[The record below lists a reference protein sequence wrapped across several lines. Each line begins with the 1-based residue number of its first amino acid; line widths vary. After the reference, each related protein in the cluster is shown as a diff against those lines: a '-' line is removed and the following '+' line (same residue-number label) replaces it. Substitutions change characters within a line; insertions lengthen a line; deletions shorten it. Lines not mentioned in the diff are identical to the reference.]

1 MNSTLPDYKQMMS
14 PEVRDRLARLVRRP
28 VIMETR
34 NLFKEFPTSSGKNQ
48 IVLKDI
54 SFQVHQ
60 REFLS
65 IIGPSGCGKSTLIR
79 ILAGLETA
87 TSGEILLDGK
97 PVVAP
102 GAERGMVF
110 QKYTLFPWLTV
121 CRNVMFGLE
130 SIGKDRDTAEN
141 IALQWL
147 DIIGL
152 ARYADYY
159 PGQLSG
165 GMQQR
170 VAIARALAPQPR
182 VLLMDEPFGA
192 LDAQTRTQMQNYLL
206 EVWRNIDITIIF
218 VTHDLDEAVYLS
230 DRILALK
237 ANPGEI
243 NEYQVEVMSVCHT
256 FKAGHRI
263 CVEISCLDLPDV
275 VSFNMY
281 SGWYQDVEVK
291 ERHEQEMDWIASA
304 GGAGKPVIVS
314 EFGAA
319 AMYGYRDRG
328 RCKWSEERQ
337 ADVIRENLEVYQKD
351 SRLSGAFIWQF
362 ADCRVTEEGGWFATR
377 ARSHNNKG
385 VLDEYRRPK
394 LAYDTVKEFFEN
406 WD

>member
-14 PEVRDRLARLVRRP
+14 PEVRDRLARLVHRP

-243 NEYQVEVMSVCHT
+243 NEFIEVP
-256 FKAGHRI
+256 
-263 CVEISCLDLPDV
+263 LPRPRR
-275 VSFNMY
+275 SRMLL
-281 SGWYQDVEVK
+281 E
-291 ERHEQEMDWIASA
+291 
-304 GGAGKPVIVS
+304 S
-314 EFGAA
+314 EF
-319 AMYGYRDRG
+319 
-328 RCKWSEERQ
+328 
-337 ADVIRENLEVYQKD
+337 L
-351 SRLSGAFIWQF
+351 
-362 ADCRVTEEGGWFATR
+362 ATR
-377 ARSHNNKG
+377 EHIDKLIRPPVKRE
-385 VLDEYRRPK
+385 DEC
-394 LAYDTVKEFFEN
+394 EFKVVNMVGDKTFL
-406 WD
+406 

>member
-243 NEYQVEVMSVCHT
+243 NELIEVP
-256 FKAGHRI
+256 
-263 CVEISCLDLPDV
+263 LPRPRR
-275 VSFNMY
+275 FRMLL
-281 SGWYQDVEVK
+281 E
-291 ERHEQEMDWIASA
+291 
-304 GGAGKPVIVS
+304 P
-314 EFGAA
+314 EF
-319 AMYGYRDRG
+319 
-328 RCKWSEERQ
+328 
-337 ADVIRENLEVYQKD
+337 L
-351 SRLSGAFIWQF
+351 
-362 ADCRVTEEGGWFATR
+362 ATR
-377 ARSHNNKG
+377 EHIDQLIRPP
-385 VLDEYRRPK
+385 VRREDEC
-394 LAYDTVKEFFEN
+394 EFKVVNMVGDKTFL
-406 WD
+406 

>member
-121 CRNVMFGLE
+121 CQNVMFGLE

-182 VLLMDEPFGA
+182 VLLMNEQVGA
-192 LDAQTRTQMQNYLL
+192 LDAQPRTQMQNYLL

-243 NEYQVEVMSVCHT
+243 NELIEVP
-256 FKAGHRI
+256 
-263 CVEISCLDLPDV
+263 LPRPRR
-275 VSFNMY
+275 SRMLL
-281 SGWYQDVEVK
+281 E
-291 ERHEQEMDWIASA
+291 
-304 GGAGKPVIVS
+304 P
-314 EFGAA
+314 EF
-319 AMYGYRDRG
+319 
-328 RCKWSEERQ
+328 
-337 ADVIRENLEVYQKD
+337 L
-351 SRLSGAFIWQF
+351 
-362 ADCRVTEEGGWFATR
+362 ATR
-377 ARSHNNKG
+377 EHIDKLIRPPAKRE
-385 VLDEYRRPK
+385 DEC
-394 LAYDTVKEFFEN
+394 EFKVVNMVGDKTFL
-406 WD
+406 

>member
-28 VIMETR
+28 VIMETL
-34 NLFKEFPTSSGKNQ
+34 NLFKEFPTSSGKKQ

-243 NEYQVEVMSVCHT
+243 NELIEVP
-256 FKAGHRI
+256 
-263 CVEISCLDLPDV
+263 LPRPRR
-275 VSFNMY
+275 SRMLL
-281 SGWYQDVEVK
+281 E
-291 ERHEQEMDWIASA
+291 
-304 GGAGKPVIVS
+304 P
-314 EFGAA
+314 EF
-319 AMYGYRDRG
+319 
-328 RCKWSEERQ
+328 
-337 ADVIRENLEVYQKD
+337 L
-351 SRLSGAFIWQF
+351 
-362 ADCRVTEEGGWFATR
+362 ATR
-377 ARSHNNKG
+377 EHIDKLIRPPVKRE
-385 VLDEYRRPK
+385 DEC
-394 LAYDTVKEFFEN
+394 EFKVVNMVGDKTFL
-406 WD
+406 

>member
-1 MNSTLPDYKQMMS
+1 MNSTLPEYKQMMS
-14 PEVRDRLARLVRRP
+14 SEVRDRLARLVRRP

-34 NLFKEFPTSSGKNQ
+34 NLVKEFPTSSGKKQ

-65 IIGPSGCGKSTLIR
+65 IIGPSGWGKPTLIR

-121 CRNVMFGLE
+121 CQNVMFGLE

-243 NEYQVEVMSVCHT
+243 NELIEVP
-256 FKAGHRI
+256 
-263 CVEISCLDLPDV
+263 LPRPRR
-275 VSFNMY
+275 FRMLL
-281 SGWYQDVEVK
+281 E
-291 ERHEQEMDWIASA
+291 
-304 GGAGKPVIVS
+304 P
-314 EFGAA
+314 EF
-319 AMYGYRDRG
+319 
-328 RCKWSEERQ
+328 
-337 ADVIRENLEVYQKD
+337 L
-351 SRLSGAFIWQF
+351 
-362 ADCRVTEEGGWFATR
+362 ATR
-377 ARSHNNKG
+377 EHIDQLIRPP
-385 VLDEYRRPK
+385 VRREDEC
-394 LAYDTVKEFFEN
+394 EFKVVNMVGDKTFL
-406 WD
+406 

>member
-1 MNSTLPDYKQMMS
+1 MNSTLPEYKQMMS
-14 PEVRDRLARLVRRP
+14 SEVRDRLARLVRRP

-34 NLFKEFPTSSGKNQ
+34 NLVKEFPTSSEKKQ

-121 CRNVMFGLE
+121 CQNVMFGLE

-243 NEYQVEVMSVCHT
+243 NELIEVP
-256 FKAGHRI
+256 
-263 CVEISCLDLPDV
+263 LPRPRR
-275 VSFNMY
+275 FRMLL
-281 SGWYQDVEVK
+281 E
-291 ERHEQEMDWIASA
+291 
-304 GGAGKPVIVS
+304 P
-314 EFGAA
+314 EF
-319 AMYGYRDRG
+319 
-328 RCKWSEERQ
+328 
-337 ADVIRENLEVYQKD
+337 L
-351 SRLSGAFIWQF
+351 
-362 ADCRVTEEGGWFATR
+362 ATR
-377 ARSHNNKG
+377 EHIDQLIRPP
-385 VLDEYRRPK
+385 VRREDEC
-394 LAYDTVKEFFEN
+394 EFKVVNMVGDKTFL
-406 WD
+406 

>member
-1 MNSTLPDYKQMMS
+1 MDSTPLDYKRMS
-14 PEVRDRLARLVRRP
+14 PEVRARLDRLVRRP
-28 VIMETR
+28 VIMEAR
-34 NLFKEFPTSSGKNQ
+34 HVFKTFPTSSGGEHT
-48 IVLKDI
+48 VLKDI
-54 SFQVHQ
+54 SFQVHS

-65 IIGPSGCGKSTLIR
+65 IIGPSGCG
-79 ILAGLETA
+79 
-87 TSGEILLDGK
+87 EILLDGQ
-97 PVVAP
+97 PVVNP

-110 QKYTLFPWLTV
+110 QKYTLFPWLSV

-152 ARYADYY
+152 SKYADYY

-218 VTHDLDEAVYLS
+218 VTHDLDETVYLA

-243 NEYQVEVMSVCHT
+243 NEVIEV
-256 FKAGHRI
+256 
-263 CVEISCLDLPDV
+263 
-275 VSFNMY
+275 
-281 SGWYQDVEVK
+281 
-291 ERHEQEMDWIASA
+291 
-304 GGAGKPVIVS
+304 PVARPRRS
-314 EFGAA
+314 RMMLEPEF
-319 AMYGYRDRG
+319 
-328 RCKWSEERQ
+328 
-337 ADVIRENLEVYQKD
+337 L
-351 SRLSGAFIWQF
+351 
-362 ADCRVTEEGGWFATR
+362 ATR
-377 ARSHNNKG
+377 EHIDK
-385 VLDEYRRPK
+385 LIRP
-394 LAYDTVKEFFEN
+394 ATQRDDNCEFKIVNMVGDKTFL
-406 WD
+406 

>member
-14 PEVRDRLARLVRRP
+14 PEVRDRLARLFRRP

-243 NEYQVEVMSVCHT
+243 NELIEVP
-256 FKAGHRI
+256 
-263 CVEISCLDLPDV
+263 LPRPRR
-275 VSFNMY
+275 SRMLL
-281 SGWYQDVEVK
+281 E
-291 ERHEQEMDWIASA
+291 
-304 GGAGKPVIVS
+304 P
-314 EFGAA
+314 EF
-319 AMYGYRDRG
+319 
-328 RCKWSEERQ
+328 
-337 ADVIRENLEVYQKD
+337 L
-351 SRLSGAFIWQF
+351 
-362 ADCRVTEEGGWFATR
+362 ATR
-377 ARSHNNKG
+377 EHIDKLIRPPVKRE
-385 VLDEYRRPK
+385 DEC
-394 LAYDTVKEFFEN
+394 EFKVVNMVGDKTFL
-406 WD
+406 

>member
-1 MNSTLPDYKQMMS
+1 MNSTLPEYKQMMS
-14 PEVRDRLARLVRRP
+14 SEVRDRLARLVRRP

-34 NLFKEFPTSSGKNQ
+34 NLVKEFPTSSGKKQ

-121 CRNVMFGLE
+121 CQNVMFGLE

-182 VLLMDEPFGA
+182 VLLMDELFGA

-243 NEYQVEVMSVCHT
+243 NELIEVP
-256 FKAGHRI
+256 
-263 CVEISCLDLPDV
+263 LPRPRR
-275 VSFNMY
+275 FRMLL
-281 SGWYQDVEVK
+281 E
-291 ERHEQEMDWIASA
+291 
-304 GGAGKPVIVS
+304 P
-314 EFGAA
+314 EF
-319 AMYGYRDRG
+319 
-328 RCKWSEERQ
+328 
-337 ADVIRENLEVYQKD
+337 L
-351 SRLSGAFIWQF
+351 
-362 ADCRVTEEGGWFATR
+362 ATR
-377 ARSHNNKG
+377 EHIDQLIRPP
-385 VLDEYRRPK
+385 VRREDEC
-394 LAYDTVKEFFEN
+394 EFKVVNMVGDKTFL
-406 WD
+406 

>member
-1 MNSTLPDYKQMMS
+1 MNSTLPEYKQMMS
-14 PEVRDRLARLVRRP
+14 SEVRDRLARLVRRP

-34 NLFKEFPTSSGKNQ
+34 NLVKEFPTSSGKKQ

-121 CRNVMFGLE
+121 CQNVMFGLE

-243 NEYQVEVMSVCHT
+243 NELIEVP
-256 FKAGHRI
+256 
-263 CVEISCLDLPDV
+263 LPRPRR
-275 VSFNMY
+275 FRMLL
-281 SGWYQDVEVK
+281 E
-291 ERHEQEMDWIASA
+291 
-304 GGAGKPVIVS
+304 P
-314 EFGAA
+314 EF
-319 AMYGYRDRG
+319 
-328 RCKWSEERQ
+328 
-337 ADVIRENLEVYQKD
+337 L
-351 SRLSGAFIWQF
+351 
-362 ADCRVTEEGGWFATR
+362 ATR
-377 ARSHNNKG
+377 EHIDQLIRPP
-385 VLDEYRRPK
+385 VRREDEC
-394 LAYDTVKEFFEN
+394 EFKVVNMVGDKTFL
-406 WD
+406 

>member
-34 NLFKEFPTSSGKNQ
+34 NLVKEFPTSSGKNQ

-243 NEYQVEVMSVCHT
+243 NELIEVP
-256 FKAGHRI
+256 
-263 CVEISCLDLPDV
+263 LPRPRR
-275 VSFNMY
+275 SRMLL
-281 SGWYQDVEVK
+281 E
-291 ERHEQEMDWIASA
+291 
-304 GGAGKPVIVS
+304 P
-314 EFGAA
+314 EF
-319 AMYGYRDRG
+319 
-328 RCKWSEERQ
+328 
-337 ADVIRENLEVYQKD
+337 L
-351 SRLSGAFIWQF
+351 
-362 ADCRVTEEGGWFATR
+362 ATR
-377 ARSHNNKG
+377 EHIDKLIRPPVKRE
-385 VLDEYRRPK
+385 DEC
-394 LAYDTVKEFFEN
+394 EFKVVNMVGDKTFL
-406 WD
+406 

>member
-1 MNSTLPDYKQMMS
+1 MNSTLPEYKQMMS
-14 PEVRDRLARLVRRP
+14 SEVRDRLARLVRRP

-243 NEYQVEVMSVCHT
+243 NELIEVP
-256 FKAGHRI
+256 
-263 CVEISCLDLPDV
+263 LPRPRR
-275 VSFNMY
+275 SRMLL
-281 SGWYQDVEVK
+281 E
-291 ERHEQEMDWIASA
+291 
-304 GGAGKPVIVS
+304 P
-314 EFGAA
+314 EF
-319 AMYGYRDRG
+319 
-328 RCKWSEERQ
+328 
-337 ADVIRENLEVYQKD
+337 L
-351 SRLSGAFIWQF
+351 
-362 ADCRVTEEGGWFATR
+362 ATR
-377 ARSHNNKG
+377 EHIDKLIRPPVKRE
-385 VLDEYRRPK
+385 DEC
-394 LAYDTVKEFFEN
+394 EFKVVNMVGDKTFL
-406 WD
+406 

>member
-87 TSGEILLDGK
+87 TSGEILLDGR

-243 NEYQVEVMSVCHT
+243 NELIEVP
-256 FKAGHRI
+256 
-263 CVEISCLDLPDV
+263 LPRPRR
-275 VSFNMY
+275 SRMLL
-281 SGWYQDVEVK
+281 E
-291 ERHEQEMDWIASA
+291 
-304 GGAGKPVIVS
+304 P
-314 EFGAA
+314 EF
-319 AMYGYRDRG
+319 
-328 RCKWSEERQ
+328 
-337 ADVIRENLEVYQKD
+337 L
-351 SRLSGAFIWQF
+351 
-362 ADCRVTEEGGWFATR
+362 ATR
-377 ARSHNNKG
+377 EHIDKLIRPPVKRE
-385 VLDEYRRPK
+385 DEC
-394 LAYDTVKEFFEN
+394 EFKVVNMVGDKTFL
-406 WD
+406 

>member
-1 MNSTLPDYKQMMS
+1 MNSTLPEYKQMMS
-14 PEVRDRLARLVRRP
+14 SEVRDRLARLVRRP

-34 NLFKEFPTSSGKNQ
+34 NLVKEFPTSSGKKQ

-121 CRNVMFGLE
+121 CQNVMFGLE

-243 NEYQVEVMSVCHT
+243 NELIEVP
-256 FKAGHRI
+256 
-263 CVEISCLDLPDV
+263 LPRPRR
-275 VSFNMY
+275 FRMLL
-281 SGWYQDVEVK
+281 E
-291 ERHEQEMDWIASA
+291 
-304 GGAGKPVIVS
+304 P
-314 EFGAA
+314 EF
-319 AMYGYRDRG
+319 
-328 RCKWSEERQ
+328 
-337 ADVIRENLEVYQKD
+337 L
-351 SRLSGAFIWQF
+351 
-362 ADCRVTEEGGWFATR
+362 ATR
-377 ARSHNNKG
+377 YHIDLLIRPP
-385 VLDEYRRPK
+385 VRREDEC
-394 LAYDTVKEFFEN
+394 EFKVVNMVGDKTFL
-406 WD
+406 

>member
-1 MNSTLPDYKQMMS
+1 MNSTLPEYKQMMS
-14 PEVRDRLARLVRRP
+14 SEVRDRLARLVRRP

-34 NLFKEFPTSSGKNQ
+34 NLFKEFPTSSGKKQ

-121 CRNVMFGLE
+121 CQNVMFGLE

-243 NEYQVEVMSVCHT
+243 NELIEVP
-256 FKAGHRI
+256 
-263 CVEISCLDLPDV
+263 LPRPRR
-275 VSFNMY
+275 SRMLL
-281 SGWYQDVEVK
+281 E
-291 ERHEQEMDWIASA
+291 
-304 GGAGKPVIVS
+304 P
-314 EFGAA
+314 EF
-319 AMYGYRDRG
+319 
-328 RCKWSEERQ
+328 
-337 ADVIRENLEVYQKD
+337 L
-351 SRLSGAFIWQF
+351 
-362 ADCRVTEEGGWFATR
+362 ATR
-377 ARSHNNKG
+377 EHIDKLIRPPVKRE
-385 VLDEYRRPK
+385 DEC
-394 LAYDTVKEFFEN
+394 EFKVVNMVGDKTFL
-406 WD
+406 

>member
-65 IIGPSGCGKSTLIR
+65 IIAPSGCGKSTLIR

-243 NEYQVEVMSVCHT
+243 NELIEVP
-256 FKAGHRI
+256 
-263 CVEISCLDLPDV
+263 LPRPRR
-275 VSFNMY
+275 FRMLL
-281 SGWYQDVEVK
+281 E
-291 ERHEQEMDWIASA
+291 
-304 GGAGKPVIVS
+304 P
-314 EFGAA
+314 EF
-319 AMYGYRDRG
+319 
-328 RCKWSEERQ
+328 
-337 ADVIRENLEVYQKD
+337 L
-351 SRLSGAFIWQF
+351 
-362 ADCRVTEEGGWFATR
+362 ATR
-377 ARSHNNKG
+377 EHIDQLIRPP
-385 VLDEYRRPK
+385 VRREDEC
-394 LAYDTVKEFFEN
+394 EFKVVNMVGDKTFL
-406 WD
+406 

>member
-87 TSGEILLDGK
+87 TSGEILLDCK

-243 NEYQVEVMSVCHT
+243 NEFIEVP
-256 FKAGHRI
+256 
-263 CVEISCLDLPDV
+263 LPRPRR
-275 VSFNMY
+275 SRMLL
-281 SGWYQDVEVK
+281 E
-291 ERHEQEMDWIASA
+291 
-304 GGAGKPVIVS
+304 S
-314 EFGAA
+314 EF
-319 AMYGYRDRG
+319 
-328 RCKWSEERQ
+328 
-337 ADVIRENLEVYQKD
+337 L
-351 SRLSGAFIWQF
+351 
-362 ADCRVTEEGGWFATR
+362 ATR
-377 ARSHNNKG
+377 EHIDKLIRPPVKRE
-385 VLDEYRRPK
+385 DEC
-394 LAYDTVKEFFEN
+394 EFKVVNMVGDKTFL
-406 WD
+406 

>member
-1 MNSTLPDYKQMMS
+1 MKS
-14 PEVRDRLARLVRRP
+14 RL
-28 VIMETR
+28 
-34 NLFKEFPTSSGKNQ
+34 SKNQ
-48 IVLKDI
+48 
-54 SFQVHQ
+54 
-60 REFLS
+60 R
-65 IIGPSGCGKSTLIR
+65 TLIR

-243 NEYQVEVMSVCHT
+243 NELIEVP
-256 FKAGHRI
+256 
-263 CVEISCLDLPDV
+263 LPRPRR
-275 VSFNMY
+275 SRMLL
-281 SGWYQDVEVK
+281 E
-291 ERHEQEMDWIASA
+291 
-304 GGAGKPVIVS
+304 P
-314 EFGAA
+314 EF
-319 AMYGYRDRG
+319 
-328 RCKWSEERQ
+328 
-337 ADVIRENLEVYQKD
+337 L
-351 SRLSGAFIWQF
+351 
-362 ADCRVTEEGGWFATR
+362 ATR
-377 ARSHNNKG
+377 EHIDKLIRPPVKRE
-385 VLDEYRRPK
+385 DEC
-394 LAYDTVKEFFEN
+394 EFKVVNMVGDKTFL
-406 WD
+406 

>member
-14 PEVRDRLARLVRRP
+14 PEVRDRFARLVRRP

-243 NEYQVEVMSVCHT
+243 NELIEVP
-256 FKAGHRI
+256 
-263 CVEISCLDLPDV
+263 LPRPRR
-275 VSFNMY
+275 SRMLL
-281 SGWYQDVEVK
+281 E
-291 ERHEQEMDWIASA
+291 
-304 GGAGKPVIVS
+304 P
-314 EFGAA
+314 EF
-319 AMYGYRDRG
+319 
-328 RCKWSEERQ
+328 
-337 ADVIRENLEVYQKD
+337 L
-351 SRLSGAFIWQF
+351 
-362 ADCRVTEEGGWFATR
+362 ATR
-377 ARSHNNKG
+377 EHIDKLIRPPVKRE
-385 VLDEYRRPK
+385 DEC
-394 LAYDTVKEFFEN
+394 EFKVVNMVGDKTFL
-406 WD
+406 

>member
-130 SIGKDRDTAEN
+130 SIGKDRDTAVN

-243 NEYQVEVMSVCHT
+243 NELIEVP
-256 FKAGHRI
+256 
-263 CVEISCLDLPDV
+263 LPRPRR
-275 VSFNMY
+275 SRMLL
-281 SGWYQDVEVK
+281 E
-291 ERHEQEMDWIASA
+291 
-304 GGAGKPVIVS
+304 P
-314 EFGAA
+314 EF
-319 AMYGYRDRG
+319 
-328 RCKWSEERQ
+328 
-337 ADVIRENLEVYQKD
+337 L
-351 SRLSGAFIWQF
+351 
-362 ADCRVTEEGGWFATR
+362 ATR
-377 ARSHNNKG
+377 EHIDKLIRPPVKRE
-385 VLDEYRRPK
+385 DEC
-394 LAYDTVKEFFEN
+394 EFKVVNMVGDKTFL
-406 WD
+406 

>member
-87 TSGEILLDGK
+87 TSGEILLDCK

-243 NEYQVEVMSVCHT
+243 NELIEVP
-256 FKAGHRI
+256 
-263 CVEISCLDLPDV
+263 LPRPRR
-275 VSFNMY
+275 SRMLL
-281 SGWYQDVEVK
+281 E
-291 ERHEQEMDWIASA
+291 
-304 GGAGKPVIVS
+304 P
-314 EFGAA
+314 EF
-319 AMYGYRDRG
+319 
-328 RCKWSEERQ
+328 
-337 ADVIRENLEVYQKD
+337 L
-351 SRLSGAFIWQF
+351 
-362 ADCRVTEEGGWFATR
+362 ATR
-377 ARSHNNKG
+377 EHIDKLIRPPVKRE
-385 VLDEYRRPK
+385 DEC
-394 LAYDTVKEFFEN
+394 EFKVVNMVGDKTFL
-406 WD
+406 

>member
-34 NLFKEFPTSSGKNQ
+34 NLFKEFPTSSGKKQ

-65 IIGPSGCGKSTLIR
+65 IIGPSGCGKSTRIR

-243 NEYQVEVMSVCHT
+243 NELIEVP
-256 FKAGHRI
+256 
-263 CVEISCLDLPDV
+263 LPRPRR
-275 VSFNMY
+275 SRMLL
-281 SGWYQDVEVK
+281 E
-291 ERHEQEMDWIASA
+291 
-304 GGAGKPVIVS
+304 P
-314 EFGAA
+314 EF
-319 AMYGYRDRG
+319 
-328 RCKWSEERQ
+328 
-337 ADVIRENLEVYQKD
+337 L
-351 SRLSGAFIWQF
+351 
-362 ADCRVTEEGGWFATR
+362 ATR
-377 ARSHNNKG
+377 EHIDKLIRPPVKRE
-385 VLDEYRRPK
+385 DEC
-394 LAYDTVKEFFEN
+394 EFKVVNMVGDKTFL
-406 WD
+406 

>member
-1 MNSTLPDYKQMMS
+1 MNSATLPDYKRMT
-14 PEVRDRLARLVRRP
+14 PEVRERLDRIAARP
-28 VIMETR
+28 VILEGR
-34 NLFKEFPTSSGKNQ
+34 NVFKRFPTSDGGEHT
-48 IVLKDI
+48 VLKDI
-54 SFQVHQ
+54 SFQVHS

-79 ILAGLETA
+79 ILTGLESA

-97 PVVAP
+97 PVVSP

-121 CRNVMFGLE
+121 CGNVMFGLE

-141 IALQWL
+141 VALQWL

-152 ARYADYY
+152 GKYADYY
-159 PGQLSG
+159 PRQLSG

-170 VAIARALAPQPR
+170 VAIARALVPQPR

-243 NEYQVEVMSVCHT
+243 NELIEVP
-256 FKAGHRI
+256 
-263 CVEISCLDLPDV
+263 LPRPRR
-275 VSFNMY
+275 SRMLL
-281 SGWYQDVEVK
+281 E
-291 ERHEQEMDWIASA
+291 
-304 GGAGKPVIVS
+304 P
-314 EFGAA
+314 EF
-319 AMYGYRDRG
+319 
-328 RCKWSEERQ
+328 
-337 ADVIRENLEVYQKD
+337 L
-351 SRLSGAFIWQF
+351 
-362 ADCRVTEEGGWFATR
+362 ATR
-377 ARSHNNKG
+377 EHIDKLIRPPVKRE
-385 VLDEYRRPK
+385 DEC
-394 LAYDTVKEFFEN
+394 EFKVVNMVGDKTFL
-406 WD
+406 

>member
-1 MNSTLPDYKQMMS
+1 MNSTLPEYKQMMS
-14 PEVRDRLARLVRRP
+14 SEVRDRLARLVRRP

-34 NLFKEFPTSSGKNQ
+34 NLVKEFPTSSGKKQ

-121 CRNVMFGLE
+121 CQNVMFGLE

-243 NEYQVEVMSVCHT
+243 NELIEVP
-256 FKAGHRI
+256 
-263 CVEISCLDLPDV
+263 LPRPRR
-275 VSFNMY
+275 SRMLL
-281 SGWYQDVEVK
+281 E
-291 ERHEQEMDWIASA
+291 
-304 GGAGKPVIVS
+304 P
-314 EFGAA
+314 EF
-319 AMYGYRDRG
+319 
-328 RCKWSEERQ
+328 
-337 ADVIRENLEVYQKD
+337 L
-351 SRLSGAFIWQF
+351 
-362 ADCRVTEEGGWFATR
+362 ATR
-377 ARSHNNKG
+377 EHIDKLIRPPVKRE
-385 VLDEYRRPK
+385 DEC
-394 LAYDTVKEFFEN
+394 EFKVVNMVGDKTFL
-406 WD
+406 

>member
-34 NLFKEFPTSSGKNQ
+34 NLFKEFPTSSGKKQ

-243 NEYQVEVMSVCHT
+243 NELIEVP
-256 FKAGHRI
+256 
-263 CVEISCLDLPDV
+263 LPRPRR
-275 VSFNMY
+275 SRMLL
-281 SGWYQDVEVK
+281 E
-291 ERHEQEMDWIASA
+291 
-304 GGAGKPVIVS
+304 P
-314 EFGAA
+314 EF
-319 AMYGYRDRG
+319 
-328 RCKWSEERQ
+328 
-337 ADVIRENLEVYQKD
+337 L
-351 SRLSGAFIWQF
+351 
-362 ADCRVTEEGGWFATR
+362 ATR
-377 ARSHNNKG
+377 EHIDKLIRPPVKRE
-385 VLDEYRRPK
+385 DEC
-394 LAYDTVKEFFEN
+394 EFKVVNMVGDKTFL
-406 WD
+406 

>member
-1 MNSTLPDYKQMMS
+1 MNSTLPEYKQMMS
-14 PEVRDRLARLVRRP
+14 SEVRDRLARLVRRP

-34 NLFKEFPTSSGKNQ
+34 NLVKEFPTSSGKKQ

-121 CRNVMFGLE
+121 CQNVMFGLE

-243 NEYQVEVMSVCHT
+243 NELIEVP
-256 FKAGHRI
+256 
-263 CVEISCLDLPDV
+263 LP
-275 VSFNMY
+275 
-281 SGWYQDVEVK
+281 
-291 ERHEQEMDWIASA
+291 R
-304 GGAGKPVIVS
+304 P
-314 EFGAA
+314 
-319 AMYGYRDRG
+319 
-328 RCKWSEERQ
+328 
-337 ADVIRENLEVYQKD
+337 
-351 SRLSGAFIWQF
+351 
-362 ADCRVTEEGGWFATR
+362 
-377 ARSHNNKG
+377 
-385 VLDEYRRPK
+385 RRFRM
-394 LAYDTVKEFFEN
+394 LL
-406 WD
+406 

>member
-243 NEYQVEVMSVCHT
+243 NELIEV
-256 FKAGHRI
+256 
-263 CVEISCLDLPDV
+263 
-275 VSFNMY
+275 
-281 SGWYQDVEVK
+281 
-291 ERHEQEMDWIASA
+291 
-304 GGAGKPVIVS
+304 PV
-314 EFGAA
+314 A
-319 AMYGYRDRG
+319 RP
-328 RCKWSEERQ
+328 
-337 ADVIRENLEVYQKD
+337 
-351 SRLSGAFIWQF
+351 RLSRMLLEPEFL
-362 ADCRVTEEGGWFATR
+362 ATR
-377 ARSHNNKG
+377 EHIDK
-385 VLDEYRRPK
+385 LIRPP
-394 LAYDTVKEFFEN
+394 VKREDRCDFQIIN
-406 WD
+406 MVGDKTHL

>member
-1 MNSTLPDYKQMMS
+1 MNSTLPEYKQMMS
-14 PEVRDRLARLVRRP
+14 SEVRDRLARLVRRP

-34 NLFKEFPTSSGKNQ
+34 NLVKEFPTSSGKKQ

-121 CRNVMFGLE
+121 CQNVMFGLE

-141 IALQWL
+141 IALQRL

-170 VAIARALAPQPR
+170 VAIARTLAPQPR

-243 NEYQVEVMSVCHT
+243 NELIEVP
-256 FKAGHRI
+256 
-263 CVEISCLDLPDV
+263 LPRPRR
-275 VSFNMY
+275 FRMLL
-281 SGWYQDVEVK
+281 E
-291 ERHEQEMDWIASA
+291 
-304 GGAGKPVIVS
+304 P
-314 EFGAA
+314 EF
-319 AMYGYRDRG
+319 
-328 RCKWSEERQ
+328 
-337 ADVIRENLEVYQKD
+337 L
-351 SRLSGAFIWQF
+351 
-362 ADCRVTEEGGWFATR
+362 ATR
-377 ARSHNNKG
+377 EHIDQLIRPP
-385 VLDEYRRPK
+385 VRREDEC
-394 LAYDTVKEFFEN
+394 EFKVVNMVGDKTFL
-406 WD
+406 

>member
-243 NEYQVEVMSVCHT
+243 NELIEVP
-256 FKAGHRI
+256 
-263 CVEISCLDLPDV
+263 LPRPRR
-275 VSFNMY
+275 SRMLL
-281 SGWYQDVEVK
+281 E
-291 ERHEQEMDWIASA
+291 
-304 GGAGKPVIVS
+304 P
-314 EFGAA
+314 EF
-319 AMYGYRDRG
+319 
-328 RCKWSEERQ
+328 
-337 ADVIRENLEVYQKD
+337 L
-351 SRLSGAFIWQF
+351 
-362 ADCRVTEEGGWFATR
+362 ATR
-377 ARSHNNKG
+377 EHIDKLIRPPVKRE
-385 VLDEYRRPK
+385 DEC
-394 LAYDTVKEFFEN
+394 EFKVVNMVGDKTFL
-406 WD
+406 

>member
-87 TSGEILLDGK
+87 TSGEILLDCK

-243 NEYQVEVMSVCHT
+243 NEFIEVP
-256 FKAGHRI
+256 
-263 CVEISCLDLPDV
+263 LPRPRR
-275 VSFNMY
+275 SRMLL
-281 SGWYQDVEVK
+281 E
-291 ERHEQEMDWIASA
+291 
-304 GGAGKPVIVS
+304 P
-314 EFGAA
+314 EF
-319 AMYGYRDRG
+319 
-328 RCKWSEERQ
+328 
-337 ADVIRENLEVYQKD
+337 L
-351 SRLSGAFIWQF
+351 
-362 ADCRVTEEGGWFATR
+362 ATR
-377 ARSHNNKG
+377 EHIDKLIRPPVKRE
-385 VLDEYRRPK
+385 DEC
-394 LAYDTVKEFFEN
+394 EFKVVNMVGDKTFL
-406 WD
+406 

>member
-1 MNSTLPDYKQMMS
+1 MNGVQLDYREMIC
-14 PEVRDRLARLVRRP
+14 PEVRDRLNRLVRRP

-34 NLFKEFPTSSGKNQ
+34 NLFKEFPTSSGNRQ

-152 ARYADYY
+152 SRYADYY

-218 VTHDLDEAVYLS
+218 VTHDLDEAVFLS

-243 NEYQVEVMSVCHT
+243 NELIEVP
-256 FKAGHRI
+256 
-263 CVEISCLDLPDV
+263 LPRPRR
-275 VSFNMY
+275 SRMLL
-281 SGWYQDVEVK
+281 E
-291 ERHEQEMDWIASA
+291 
-304 GGAGKPVIVS
+304 P
-314 EFGAA
+314 EF
-319 AMYGYRDRG
+319 
-328 RCKWSEERQ
+328 
-337 ADVIRENLEVYQKD
+337 L
-351 SRLSGAFIWQF
+351 
-362 ADCRVTEEGGWFATR
+362 ATR
-377 ARSHNNKG
+377 EHIDK
-385 VLDEYRRPK
+385 LIRP
-394 LAYDTVKEFFEN
+394 TVKREDECEFKVVNMVGDKTFL
-406 WD
+406 

>member
-1 MNSTLPDYKQMMS
+1 MNSTLPEYKQMMS
-14 PEVRDRLARLVRRP
+14 SEVRDRLARLVRRP

-34 NLFKEFPTSSGKNQ
+34 NLVKEFPTSSGKKQ

-243 NEYQVEVMSVCHT
+243 NELIEVP
-256 FKAGHRI
+256 
-263 CVEISCLDLPDV
+263 LPRPRR
-275 VSFNMY
+275 FRMLL
-281 SGWYQDVEVK
+281 E
-291 ERHEQEMDWIASA
+291 
-304 GGAGKPVIVS
+304 P
-314 EFGAA
+314 EF
-319 AMYGYRDRG
+319 
-328 RCKWSEERQ
+328 
-337 ADVIRENLEVYQKD
+337 L
-351 SRLSGAFIWQF
+351 
-362 ADCRVTEEGGWFATR
+362 ATR
-377 ARSHNNKG
+377 EHIDQLIRPP
-385 VLDEYRRPK
+385 VRREDEC
-394 LAYDTVKEFFEN
+394 EFKVVNMVGDKTFL
-406 WD
+406 

>member
-34 NLFKEFPTSSGKNQ
+34 NLFKEFPTSSGKKQ

-152 ARYADYY
+152 ARDADYY

-243 NEYQVEVMSVCHT
+243 NELIEVP
-256 FKAGHRI
+256 
-263 CVEISCLDLPDV
+263 LPRPRR
-275 VSFNMY
+275 SRMLL
-281 SGWYQDVEVK
+281 E
-291 ERHEQEMDWIASA
+291 
-304 GGAGKPVIVS
+304 P
-314 EFGAA
+314 EF
-319 AMYGYRDRG
+319 
-328 RCKWSEERQ
+328 
-337 ADVIRENLEVYQKD
+337 L
-351 SRLSGAFIWQF
+351 
-362 ADCRVTEEGGWFATR
+362 ATR
-377 ARSHNNKG
+377 EHIDKLIRPPVKRE
-385 VLDEYRRPK
+385 DEC
-394 LAYDTVKEFFEN
+394 EFKVVNMVGDKTFL
-406 WD
+406 